1 MKFLYFIRLTFF
13 FLFSLLVFGCGGKKD
28 SIGMDD
34 EIRVVCSEI
43 DEPIVKEYLTTVF
56 NDTLYT
62 PAPEPLFKLIFSRP
76 EHYQDLKKYAQIII
90 ASVDRD
96 NSNPG
101 YRLIHKLLPERQL
114 NNSEDDN
121 PVLLTRDLHAKD
133 QIYVV
138 INASSRKHLFN
149 YLDKNKKLLRGH
161 YDQQFRLRGSRFLF
175 DDNQTED
182 EEKISQDYGWH
193 INIPWGWEILRNDS
207 QMNFFWMGSEYPY
220 RWLSVK
226 WNNGN
231 SIGDQ
236 LSVGKQVWKFP
247 INNYKSIR
255 FNEHRLK
262 LERIYFNDYK
272 GWQCSGV
279 WESNDSLEAKGGP
292 FYSYIFYDHHSD
304 RTFHINTLVHNPG
317 KPKAVYIR
325 QMRLIAKSFRS
336 GFLKENI

>member
-1 MKFLYFIRLTFF
+1 MRLLHFIRLTFF
-13 FLFSLLVFGCGGKKD
+13 FLVSLLVFGCGGKKD

-34 EIRVVCSEI
+34 EIRVVCSKI
-43 DEPIVKEYLTTVF
+43 DEPIVKDYLAAVF

-76 EHYQDLKKYAQIII
+76 EYYQDLKKYAQIII

-101 YRLIHKLLPERQL
+101 YRLLHKLLPEGQL

-138 INASSRKHLFN
+138 INASSKEHLFN

-161 YDQQFRLRGSRFLF
+161 YDEQFRLRGSRFLF
-175 DDNQTED
+175 NDNQAQH

-292 FYSYIFYDHHSD
+292 FYSYIF
-304 RTFHINTLVHNPG
+304 
-317 KPKAVYIR
+317 
-325 QMRLIAKSFRS
+325 
-336 GFLKENI
+336 

>member
-1 MKFLYFIRLTFF
+1 ML
-13 FLFSLLVFGCGGKKD
+13 
-28 SIGMDD
+28 
-34 EIRVVCSEI
+34 
-43 DEPIVKEYLTTVF
+43 
-56 NDTLYT
+56 
-62 PAPEPLFKLIFSRP
+62 
-76 EHYQDLKKYAQIII
+76 
-90 ASVDRD
+90 
-96 NSNPG
+96 
-101 YRLIHKLLPERQL
+101 HKLLPKNQL
-114 NNSEDDN
+114 NNSQDDN
-121 PVLLTRDLHAKD
+121 PVLLTRDLHAND

-138 INASSRKHLFN
+138 INASSEEHLFN

-161 YDQQFRLRGSRFLF
+161 YDEQFKLRGSRFLF
-175 DDNQTED
+175 DDNQTQV

-231 SIGDQ
+231 SIDDQ
-236 LSVGKQVWKFP
+236 LSVGKQIWIFP

-262 LERIYFNDYK
+262 LDRIYFNDYK
-272 GWQCSGV
+272 GWQCSGI

>member
-1 MKFLYFIRLTFF
+1 MRLLHFIRLTLF

-90 ASVDRD
+90 AAVDRD

-101 YRLIHKLLPERQL
+101 YRLLHKLLPESQL
-114 NNSEDDN
+114 NNSEDVN

-138 INASSRKHLFN
+138 INASSREHLFN
-149 YLDKNKKLLRGH
+149 YLDKNKNLLRSH
-161 YDQQFRLRGSRFLF
+161 YDEQFRHRGSRFLF
-175 DDNQTED
+175 DDNQTQA
-182 EEKISQDYGWH
+182 EEKISQDYGWR

-226 WNNGN
+226 WDNGN
-231 SIGDQ
+231 SIDDQ

-262 LERIYFNDYK
+262 LDRIYFNDYR

-292 FYSYIFYDHHSD
+292 FYSYIFYDHLSD

-325 QMRLIAKSFRS
+325 QMRLIAKSFMS
-336 GFLKENI
+336 GFLKENT